1 MPVIDIHTHSLSDN
15 WLKLVREKGRPE
27 LDIGKNAK
35 GGEFLVEFGTPS
47 MAFHKA
53 MFDYEQRI
61 RDMDAEAIDVSVV
74 SLTSP
79 NAFWGTEEISTECA
93 RIMNDDMAAAQRY
106 YPDSIRFFATLPWE
120 FPEKA
125 ARELERAVQLGAVGV
140 MTLANVRGKF
150 LNDPEFDPIWAD
162 VERRGMPVLIH
173 PTVPPGSERMDLGT
187 HSLLGPVG
195 FMFDTTLAIA
205 RMIMDGFFDRYSDI
219 KVIASHAGGY
229 LPYVSKRM
237 DLFFER
243 TDSEKQITNLPSTYL
258 ERIYYDSIIYQG
270 DGLQSLINLAGADR
284 VLFGTDYPHA
294 ADIPELKR
302 LAGALPSDQAVKVLG
317 KAAEKIFA
325 L

>member
-106 YPDSIRFFATLPWE
+106 TPTASAFSRLYPGNFLKR
-120 FPEKA
+120 
-125 ARELERAVQLGAVGV
+125 QLGS
-140 MTLANVRGKF
+140 
-150 LNDPEFDPIWAD
+150 WS
-162 VERRGMPVLIH
+162 VL
-173 PTVPPGSERMDLGT
+173 SNSAL
-187 HSLLGPVG
+187 S
-195 FMFDTTLAIA
+195 
-205 RMIMDGFFDRYSDI
+205 
-219 KVIASHAGGY
+219 
-229 LPYVSKRM
+229 VS
-237 DLFFER
+237 
-243 TDSEKQITNLPSTYL
+243 
-258 ERIYYDSIIYQG
+258 
-270 DGLQSLINLAGADR
+270 
-284 VLFGTDYPHA
+284 
-294 ADIPELKR
+294 
-302 LAGALPSDQAVKVLG
+302 
-317 KAAEKIFA
+317 
-325 L
+325 